1 MGACIHANLPRTEKT
16 NSRAGWNA
24 SGLGFLTP
32 SAGYRNLAS
41 MEDSGE
47 IAQKL
52 ANLLRQREVL
62 REQADLIAEAFAR
75 TGDEIE
81 LLRAQARAA
90 GLLQGE
96 DAG

>member
-1 MGACIHANLPRTEKT
+1 
-16 NSRAGWNA
+16 
-24 SGLGFLTP
+24 
-32 SAGYRNLAS
+32 

-52 ANLLRQREVL
+52 AHLLRQREVL
-62 REQADLIAEAFAR
+62 REQAELIAEAFAR
-75 TGDEIE
+75 LGDEIE

-96 DAG
+96 DA